1 MAVDEYLVE
10 LNTLTFQRLEN
21 EIMHRPERFFG
32 KGLCAQPVLV
42 AHHHEAEVCFL
53 YDKTQVFEHVF
64 HKYELLKSVNLLVG
78 RLFDECAIAVYKE
91 YLLGFHAVI
100 MGNKGLCLY
109 FFLQP
114 WLEVVIYNLSFQSL
128 HAAYDYRYVISTF
141 ALDHFTQLSYKGMR
155 LHL

>member
-64 HKYELLKSVNLLVG
+64 YKYER
-78 RLFDECAIAVYKE
+78 RL
-91 YLLGFHAVI
+91 
-100 MGNKGLCLY
+100 
-109 FFLQP
+109 
-114 WLEVVIYNLSFQSL
+114 
-128 HAAYDYRYVISTF
+128 
-141 ALDHFTQLSYKGMR
+141 ALR
-155 LHL
+155 